1 MGRTPTW
8 PRTTS
13 RSSLP
18 IIGIP
23 TLNFQPSTSRSS
35 LPIIGVPAVRAA
47 EDLSRRN
54 GCGFGLRQL
63 LRPVHAPLWAAAGT
77 GAVELGVARGLV
89 RLGFF
94 PIVPAFRADDLGHF
108 RVQEDR
114 ARVNP
119 PGPPQ

>member
-1 MGRTPTW
+1 M
-8 PRTTS
+8 
-13 RSSLP
+13 
-18 IIGIP
+18 
-23 TLNFQPSTSRSS
+23 
-35 LPIIGVPAVRAA
+35 IIGVPAIRAA
-47 EDLSRRN
+47 EDLSRCN

-63 LRPVHAPLWAAAGT
+63 FRPVCSLLGAAAGT

-94 PIVPAFRADDLGHF
+94 PIVPAFRADDFEHF

-119 PGPPQ
+119 PGPPQIGPRFGRVAGDFAI